1 MFSYHIESFVDYEG
15 KWKGKM
21 GVMRLFS
28 ILVGDDSVSENGNYL
43 QTMEGKIWN
52 WLEGIER
59 DEEDEAERKRWLRG
73 RKWGPKPRRRI

>member
-1 MFSYHIESFVDYEG
+1 
-15 KWKGKM
+15 
-21 GVMRLFS
+21 
-28 ILVGDDSVSENGNYL
+28 
-43 QTMEGKIWN
+43 MEGKIWN